1 MLAILTKKTPLVIA
15 RKEIRASVFD
25 KGTRVYQGLSGSVK
39 MLNLASHLS
48 SRPSGLVL
56 PE

>member
-25 KGTRVYQGLSGSVK
+25 KGTRVYRGLSG
-39 MLNLASHLS
+39 
-48 SRPSGLVL
+48 G
-56 PE
+56 